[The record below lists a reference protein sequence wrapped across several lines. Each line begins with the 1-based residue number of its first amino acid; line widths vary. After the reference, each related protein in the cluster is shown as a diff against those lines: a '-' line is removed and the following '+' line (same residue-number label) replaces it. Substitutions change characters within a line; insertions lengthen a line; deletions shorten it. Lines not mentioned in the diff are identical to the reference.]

1 MNKPVSSKATSSPSK
16 REDATA
22 EQAPVAMTEVSAVK
36 ILVGTLVKYL
46 KSLEE
51 KVESD
56 ERYHLKLHDE
66 VRHFEAEMIRQALE
80 TTGGRK
86 RRAAR
91 LLGVNAT
98 TLCMKIKRYNLDDH
112 D

>member
-16 REDATA
+16 REHVTA

-36 ILVGTLVKYL
+36 VLVATLVNYL

-51 KVESD
+51 RVESD
-56 ERYHLKLHDE
+56 ECYPLNLYDE

-91 LLGVNAT
+91 LLGVKVT

>member
-16 REDATA
+16 REDVTA
-22 EQAPVAMTEVSAVK
+22 DQAPVAMTEVSAVK
-36 ILVGTLVKYL
+36 VLVATLVKYL

-56 ERYHLKLHDE
+56 EPYHLKLYDE